1 MAGSEPMMISGWGAA
16 SSRGLVRSV
25 NEDSVFAAP
34 PVFVVADGMGGH
46 AAGDVAS
53 RLAVERFQPLTGPA
67 PLNVN
72 DSAEAVAE
80 ANEAI
85 LRMVEGHP
93 DMAGMGTTIA
103 GLVVIS
109 AAGAEHWQVFNVGD
123 CRVYRLADG
132 RLSQLTVD
140 HSEAEEMV
148 LAGRITR
155 REARSYPRR
164 NVVTRSLGTVPPPQV
179 DSWVFPPSPPER
191 FLVCSDGLTTELDDH
206 EIELALVAESE
217 PQAAADRLVA
227 LAVEA
232 GGRDNVTT
240 VVVDGLRT
248 PHGGDADEDTV
259 PREVVRG

>member
-1 MAGSEPMMISGWGAA
+1 MISKWGAA
-16 SSRGLVRSV
+16 SNRGLVRAV
-25 NEDSVFAAP
+25 NEDSFFAVP

-53 RLAVERFQPLTGPA
+53 RLAVERFEHLTGSLT
-67 PLNVN
+67 LNVN
-72 DSAEAVAE
+72 DSSDALVE

-109 AAGAEHWQVFNVGD
+109 AGGAEHWQVFNVGD
-123 CRVYRLADG
+123 CRVYRLAEG
-132 RLSQLTVD
+132 RLAQLTVD

-148 LAGRITR
+148 LAGRISR
-155 REARSYPRR
+155 LEARSYPRR
-164 NVVTRSLGTVPPPQV
+164 NVVTRSLGTLPPPQV

-191 FLVCSDGLTTELDDH
+191 FLVCSDGLTTELEDH
-206 EIELALVAESE
+206 EIEAALVAESE

-227 LAVEA
+227 SAVEA

-240 VVVDGLRT
+240 VVVDGLPT
-248 PHGGDADEDTV
+248 PNGGEADEDTV
-259 PREVVRG
+259 PREVLRA